1 MPKLN
6 ELATAADY
14 FKAFEALQQKG
25 KGISEKHIALLQTH
39 FKAPNHT
46 ATMAQLAKAVGYPPF
61 SRRRP

>member
-6 ELATAADY
+6 GLATAADY

-25 KGISEKHIALLQTH
+25 KGISEKHIALLQAH

-46 ATMAQLAKAVGYPPF
+46 AAMAQLAKAVG
-61 SRRRP
+61 